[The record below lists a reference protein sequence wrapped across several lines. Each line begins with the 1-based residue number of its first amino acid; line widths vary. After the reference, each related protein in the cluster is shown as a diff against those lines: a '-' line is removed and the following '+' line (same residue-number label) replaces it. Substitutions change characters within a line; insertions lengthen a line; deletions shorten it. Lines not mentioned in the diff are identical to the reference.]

1 LTQRLRC
8 VGSIPDSEAANF
20 DAVTFLPRNI
30 ATYPW
35 SPRFFLMREYVF
47 EPSLTL
53 RGGAVVR
60 TLDDA
65 VAFLDKYRDARWPL
79 LRDST
84 LRRLEGAHD
93 EQEQREAANAF
104 RGWAEFEGVLQV

>member
-1 LTQRLRC
+1 
-8 VGSIPDSEAANF
+8 
-20 DAVTFLPRNI
+20 
-30 ATYPW
+30 
-35 SPRFFLMREYVF
+35 MREYVF

-65 VAFLDKYRDARWPL
+65 VAFLDRYKEARWPL

-93 EQEQREAANAF
+93 AQEQREAANAF
-104 RGWAEFEGVLQV
+104 RGWAELEGVLQA